1 MRVVRHRPELP
12 RHATK
17 TAKATRGKGRQ
28 LSTPDHSDTTTT
40 VLRRGKRPAPITWA
54 DATVECST
62 AGGWVFTLPVT
73 ERVNACWRQY
83 RGRTIVS
90 ARHRAD
96 KAAAPLAFRHA
107 IPLAGDV
114 RVTVTWYRE
123 RRAGDTD
130 GRLKTALDLLTGH
143 AYLDDAQVA
152 DVRIVRVDD
161 EREPARLVVHVWPVA
176 A

>member
-1 MRVVRHRPELP
+1 MMARRAPQRPRQARKP
-12 RHATK
+12 
-17 TAKATRGKGRQ
+17 AKAYNAAPEPVKRAARAKGRP
-28 LSTPDHSDTTTT
+28 L
-40 VLRRGKRPAPITWA
+40 PITWA

-62 AGGWVFTLPVT
+62 AGGWIFVLPVT

-143 AYLDDAQVA
+143 AYVDDAQVA
-152 DVRIVRVDD
+152 DVRIVRIDD
-161 EREPARLVVHVWPVA
+161 DREPARLVVHVWPVA